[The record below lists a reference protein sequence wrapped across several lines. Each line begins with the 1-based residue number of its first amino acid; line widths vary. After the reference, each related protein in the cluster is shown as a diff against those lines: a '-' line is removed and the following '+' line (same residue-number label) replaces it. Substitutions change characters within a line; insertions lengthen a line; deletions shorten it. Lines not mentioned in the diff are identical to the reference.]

1 MESERHFGPAKLE
14 ELAEILILPGEL
26 ADAAGA
32 GPGPPCGTPAAGT
45 AGFALPALLP
55 ARDLLTIC

>member
-14 ELAEILILPGEL
+14 ELAETLTLPGEL

-45 AGFALPALLP
+45 TGFALPALLP